1 MYNNIDV
8 MFQQSS
14 ELIEMIKK
22 KKFHSKNYNVR
33 DIVQIKLG
41 SAQYYIHLNLYFYTL

>member
-22 KKFHSKNYNVR
+22 KKFHIKNY
-33 DIVQIKLG
+33 IMLEILYKL
-41 SAQYYIHLNLYFYTL
+41 N